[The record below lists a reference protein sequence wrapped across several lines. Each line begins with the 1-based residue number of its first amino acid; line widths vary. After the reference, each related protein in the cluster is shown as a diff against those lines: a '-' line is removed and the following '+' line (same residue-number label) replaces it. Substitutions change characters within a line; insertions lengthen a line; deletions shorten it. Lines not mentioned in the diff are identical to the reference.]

1 MTPTV
6 PVLAALSLLFMVA
19 GAGAQPPVRSGD
31 RVRVQALERVFSPVT
46 ATPSALTTRVGR
58 LTRTTRDSLWLDAA
72 TARYALS
79 REDVVTIEVAR
90 RDRRSAVRGA
100 IIGGV
105 VTGVVLGWYGCDFL
119 RNCDDINTPSRE
131 SRIIGGVLP
140 GALAGALVARV
151 WRKPERW
158 VEAWADP

>member
-1 MTPTV
+1 MSPTA
-6 PVLAALSLLFMVA
+6 PACAAISLLFLVT
-19 GAGAQPPVRSGD
+19 GVGAQPTVKSGD
-31 RVRVQALERVFSPVT
+31 RVRVQALERVFEPVT

-58 LTRTTRDSLWLDAA
+58 LTRTTRDSLWLEAA
-72 TARYALS
+72 PARYTLS
-79 REDVVTIEVAR
+79 RDDVVTIEVAR

-100 IIGGV
+100 IIGGL
-105 VTGVVLGWYGCDFL
+105 VTGVALGWYGCDFL

-140 GALAGALVARV
+140 GAVAGALIARA